1 VPRRGRPVTL
11 SIRRRASCRCKR
23 PGALHHR
30 PQPQG
35 TEQRCRSER
44 SISLTPAGSREPD
57 VRLVLRPPD
66 SPPLGGRFST
76 AFGLSVMQRKNVV
89 QLGSQ
94 EHEILRA
101 IARSPSFPLSS
112 MQRLRFEM
120 LGLIE
125 DRAKGICLTGRGRK
139 LAAEP
144 IPAPPPTQAARDI
157 HRSGPRDKRGRRLGH
172 QRHTPF

>member
-1 VPRRGRPVTL
+1 MPRRGRPVTL
-11 SIRRRASCRCKR
+11 SIRRRGSCSCKR
-23 PGALHHR
+23 PGASHHR

-44 SISLTPAGSREPD
+44 SIPLTPAGSREPD
-57 VRLVLRPPD
+57 VRLVSARPTLPRWA
-66 SPPLGGRFST
+66 GVFST

-125 DRAKGICLTGRGRK
+125 DRAKGIRLTERGRK
-139 LAAEP
+139 LASEP
-144 IPAPPPTQAARDI
+144 IPAPPPTQAARD
-157 HRSGPRDKRGRRLGH
+157 RSGPRDKRGRRLGH